1 MAKVLPLV
9 AYEDL
14 DSQAEALER
23 DGYVYFPSVLDADGV
38 AQLRE
43 TMDRLETIDECFD
56 RHQTP
61 ENGDKFLNKI
71 INNSF
76 NRDPLFLQ
84 FLDQSPLIEVAEAT
98 HGDDCHCIGMQS
110 WLTGP
115 GRPDQGLHT
124 DWLPISLP
132 EDIRTDPRVEI
143 PIFITTAHYYLN
155 DMYEELGPT
164 KFVPSS
170 HFSGRSP
177 NRDTEWKGR
186 GEESILCN
194 AGDVVLFRSEV
205 WHRGSANTSDE
216 TRYLLQVHYAKRM
229 ITQKYP
235 PYLNKFQFDEA
246 ILAQATPRQRRLLG
260 EHRPSNY
267 D

>member
-71 INNSF
+71 LNNSF
-76 NRDPLFLQ
+76 NRD
-84 FLDQSPLIEVAEAT
+84 
-98 HGDDCHCIGMQS
+98 
-110 WLTGP
+110 
-115 GRPDQGLHT
+115 
-124 DWLPISLP
+124 
-132 EDIRTDPRVEI
+132 
-143 PIFITTAHYYLN
+143 
-155 DMYEELGPT
+155 
-164 KFVPSS
+164 
-170 HFSGRSP
+170 
-177 NRDTEWKGR
+177 
-186 GEESILCN
+186 
-194 AGDVVLFRSEV
+194 
-205 WHRGSANTSDE
+205 
-216 TRYLLQVHYAKRM
+216 
-229 ITQKYP
+229 P

-246 ILAQATPRQRRLLG
+246 ILAQANPRQRRLLG

-267 D
+267 DCF